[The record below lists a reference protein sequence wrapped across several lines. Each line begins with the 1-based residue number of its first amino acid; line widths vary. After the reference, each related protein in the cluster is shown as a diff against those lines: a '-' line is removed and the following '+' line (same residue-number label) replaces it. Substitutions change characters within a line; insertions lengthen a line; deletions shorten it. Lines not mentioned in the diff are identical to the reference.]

1 MISVCIATYNA
12 SKYIHAQIVSILDQL
27 GPDDEIVISD
37 DASTDDTINII
48 KNINDL
54 RIKILVGT
62 NKLGIVKN
70 FERALYAA
78 KGKFIF
84 LSDQDDLWLPN
95 KVLECT
101 KQLER
106 NILVVTDC
114 IVVDDKLNTLHESYF
129 LLRNSKRGV
138 LHNIYKNSYIGC
150 CMAFKKE
157 LLSYALP
164 IPKDVS
170 MHDVWLGLLAE
181 LNGSVCFLPKKLM
194 LYRRHNNNASLLK
207 SNFSLL
213 KKLQLRINLLLHIL
227 LRLIKIYTSKLLK
240 IDLNEKQV

>member
-1 MISVCIATYNA
+1 MISVCITTYNA
-12 SKYIHAQIVSILDQL
+12 SKYIHDQIISILAQL
-27 GPDDEIVISD
+27 GPDDEIIVSD
-37 DASTDDTINII
+37 DTSTDDTINII
-48 KNINDL
+48 KNINDH
-54 RIKILVGT
+54 RIKILVGS
-62 NKLGIVKN
+62 NNLGVVKN

-78 KGKFIF
+78 KGEFIF

-95 KVLECT
+95 KVLECS
-101 KQLER
+101 KQLES

-114 IVVDDKLNTLHESYF
+114 IVVDEKLNPLHESFF
-129 LLRNSKRGV
+129 LLRNSRSGV
-138 LHNIYKNSYIGC
+138 LKNLYKNSYIGC

-157 LLSYALP
+157 LLRYALP

-181 LNGSVCFLPKKLM
+181 LKGTVCFLPKKLM

-213 KKLQLRINLLLHIL
+213 EKFQLRINLLFRIL
-227 LRLIKIYTSKLLK
+227 LRLINIHIFKLFK